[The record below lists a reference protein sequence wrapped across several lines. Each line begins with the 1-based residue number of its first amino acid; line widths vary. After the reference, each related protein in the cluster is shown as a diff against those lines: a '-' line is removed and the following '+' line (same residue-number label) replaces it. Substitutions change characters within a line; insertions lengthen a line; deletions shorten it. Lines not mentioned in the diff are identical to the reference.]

1 MTPKE
6 LGELGHLEAATPVVD
21 AADFPPVE
29 ADEALEPGHRKS
41 ITILRDFAAPGR

>member
-6 LGELGHLEAATPVVD
+6 LGELGHLEAAAPVVE

-29 ADEALEPGHRKS
+29 MDEALEPGQVGQFLVLG
-41 ITILRDFAAPGR
+41 T